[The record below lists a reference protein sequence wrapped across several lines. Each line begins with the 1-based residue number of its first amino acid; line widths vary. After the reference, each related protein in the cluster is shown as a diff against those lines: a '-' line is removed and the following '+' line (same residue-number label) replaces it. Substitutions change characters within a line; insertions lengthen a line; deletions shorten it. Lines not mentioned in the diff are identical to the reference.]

1 MVNVQNNIPFSTQI
15 NNIAYSQVYDN
26 IIFDFND
33 SEEYVL
39 TGGYVTLFCYAY
51 NFSGTLSIEIYLD
64 GEYLADMV
72 NTSGNIYTYD
82 YYPTQNTSEIHLKL
96 VSTTGY
102 YDISTTKIIYVSP
115 VSATILFQGIN
126 SMSNIMYY
134 DRILTDDEI
143 NIISNK
149 GIVTKDLISFLPTVE
164 GEGITT
170 YDVIAQ
176 EDVTHNGEWE
186 TGVATTPT
194 YDFTVK
200 TYVEK

>member
-1 MVNVQNNIPFSTQI
+1 MTQYTYSYDILSDLDYGINEVYIIAYVDDDNYETSNIKEITKLPSSALVNTYGFTYTQNWTEDI
-15 NNIAYSQVYDN
+15 NNVYLKV
-26 IIFDFND
+26 
-33 SEEYVL
+33 YVQDEN
-39 TGGYVTLFCYAY
+39 Y
-51 NFSGTLSIEIYLD
+51 E
-64 GEYLADMV
+64 
-72 NTSGNIYTYD
+72 TSN
-82 YYPTQNTSEIHLKL
+82 
-96 VSTTGY
+96 
-102 YDISTTKIIYVSP
+102 TKIIYVSP

-164 GEGITT
+164 GEGTTT

-176 EDVTHNGEWE
+176 EDVTHNGLWE